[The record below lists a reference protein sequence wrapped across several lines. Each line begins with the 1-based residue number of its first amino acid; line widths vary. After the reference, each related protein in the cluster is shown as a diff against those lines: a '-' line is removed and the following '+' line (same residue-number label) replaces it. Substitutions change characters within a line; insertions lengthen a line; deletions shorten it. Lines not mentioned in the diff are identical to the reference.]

1 MVRGL
6 ACRTR
11 EGEGDDGDGE
21 RAVLDPGFQRH
32 GAGVA
37 RMQFERAAKP

>member
-1 MVRGL
+1 MMLCASSPEKVKR
-6 ACRTR
+6 
-11 EGEGDDGDGE
+11 DDGDGE

-37 RMQFERAAKP
+37 RVQFQARAKP